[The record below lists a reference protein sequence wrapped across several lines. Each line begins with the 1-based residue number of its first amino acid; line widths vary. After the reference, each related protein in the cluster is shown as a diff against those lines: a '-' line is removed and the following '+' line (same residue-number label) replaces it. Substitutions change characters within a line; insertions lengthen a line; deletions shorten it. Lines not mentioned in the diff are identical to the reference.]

1 MPRKRILDNMDLV
14 KAVHR
19 SQHCQRNWNLEQTMP
34 EEDIATLIE
43 AVTQCPSKQNKA
55 FYSVT
60 AITQREKIESIHEMT
75 KGFGAGS
82 KMYTNPQTLAHLLLV
97 FSSLSQEEDEK
108 MLHNLYMVE
117 ARNRNDLT
125 VSKEEKKEHIKIDLI
140 EQRMTSIGI
149 AAGYAN
155 LTASLMGYGT
165 GCCACFD
172 QGTVKSFLNIE
183 GQPLLLMGIG
193 ISGEKTRRL
202 HHTEDFKFPTFKK
215 SQINLKTY
223 F

>member
-1 MPRKRILDNMDLV
+1 MTRKRVLENRSLV

-55 FYSVT
+55 FYNVT

-75 KGFGAGS
+75 KGFGTGTG
-82 KMYTNPQTLAHLLLV
+82 MVTNSQTLAHLLLV

-108 MLHNLYMVE
+108 LLHNLYMVE
-117 ARNRNDLT
+117 GNSLLGITKAER
-125 VSKEEKKEHIKIDLI
+125 KERIKRDLI

-172 QGTVKSFLNIE
+172 QVSVKSFLNIE

-193 ISGEKTRRL
+193 ISGSKTRRL
-202 HHTEDFKFPTFKK
+202 HHTENFKFPTFKK
-215 SQINLKTY
+215 SPIDLKTY